1 MKLTAGC
8 RHIELF
14 DERMAMPFP
23 VLVFYPI
30 NVPEARE
37 KLGSFTLNVSRNGP
51 VASGSF
57 PLVVISHGTGG
68 SHLSHR
74 TLAAHL
80 ARNGYVVALPEHTR
94 NNRNNNDLAGTEAI
108 LEHRPRQMMDR
119 AFSSD
124 VFGPSLKADT
134 AAIIGH
140 ALGGYT
146 ALATAGGH
154 PTAFPWETEDQ
165 QSRPVVVKRDDRVR
179 AVVLL
184 APAAAWYLSRDSPRD
199 VRIPVLMLTGEK
211 DEICEVPGQKTL
223 PDGRQIFMPEGHS
236 AIIKRGIPDKSP
248 VTHRIV
254 GNAGHFSFITPY
266 REAMINPAFPP

>member
-1 MKLTAGC
+1 
-8 RHIELF
+8 
-14 DERMAMPFP
+14 
-23 VLVFYPI
+23 
-30 NVPEARE
+30 
-37 KLGSFTLNVSRNGP
+37 
-51 VASGSF
+51 
-57 PLVVISHGTGG
+57 
-68 SHLSHR
+68 
-74 TLAAHL
+74 
-80 ARNGYVVALPEHTR
+80 
-94 NNRNNNDLAGTEAI
+94 
-108 LEHRPRQMMDR
+108 MDR

-248 VTHRIV
+248 VTHRVV